1 MNQTFLL
8 TSLMCFLKNK
18 PFPQNESYVYGYQ
31 PVRVSLQ
38 NALGSGKNCNP
49 ANLIYCGYGAKQFR
63 WDNTGKET
71 VSEGIIYGLKECSNH
86 TI

>member
-8 TSLMCFLKNK
+8 TSLMCFSKNK
-18 PFPQNESYVYGYQ
+18 PFPQNEPYMDGYQ
-31 PVRVSLQ
+31 SVRVSLQ
-38 NALGSGKNCNP
+38 DALDSGKNCNP
-49 ANLIYCGYGAKQFR
+49 ANLIYYGDGSKQVR

-71 VSEGIIYGLKECSNH
+71 VSEGIIYGLKECSNQ